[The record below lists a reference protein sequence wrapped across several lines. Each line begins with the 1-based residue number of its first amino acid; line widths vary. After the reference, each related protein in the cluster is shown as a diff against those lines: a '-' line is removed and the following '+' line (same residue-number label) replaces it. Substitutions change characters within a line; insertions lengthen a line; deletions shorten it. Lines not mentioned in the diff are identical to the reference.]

1 MNKKDFLYGLSK
13 LTFNGKEVGYIEK
26 DSFEWGGTAPESVD
40 VEAEQVPD
48 APVLVLAQ
56 KNGTIAPTFNMIQL
70 NYDNLADM
78 LGGTVTATGEG
89 QNRVVT
95 GWKAPTEIVQLSG
108 ACTIDTPS
116 GKRVS
121 IPNAMMLSNLDGK
134 LTLTEV
140 SKVKC
145 TLKVMKPTD
154 GSSPYEILD
163 IPAAET
169 TPASE
174 DPQNGEAQGE

>member
-26 DSFEWGGTAPESVD
+26 DSFEWGGTAPESID
-40 VEAEQVPD
+40 IEAEQVPD

-70 NYDNLADM
+70 NYGNLADM
-78 LGGTVTATGEG
+78 LGGTVTYTGEG
-89 QNRVVT
+89 QNRVAT
-95 GWKAPTEIVQLSG
+95 GWEAPTELVQLNG

-121 IPNAMMLSNLDGK
+121 IPNGMLLSNLDGK

-145 TLKVMKPTD
+145 TLKVMKPAD
-154 GSSPYEILD
+154 GSAPYKILD
-163 IPAAET
+163 IPTET
-169 TPASE
+169 QSE
-174 DPQNGEAQGE
+174 NQQGEETGGE

>member
-13 LTFNGKEVGYIEK
+13 MSFNGREVGYIEK

-56 KNGTIAPTFNMIQL
+56 KNGTIAPKFNMIQL
-70 NYDNLADM
+70 NYENLAAM
-78 LGGTVTATGEG
+78 LGGE
-89 QNRVVT
+89 VVMSSGVQTSLDNMAEMVAT
-95 GWKAPTEIVQLSG
+95 GWKAPKELVQLSG

-116 GKRVS
+116 GKRIS
-121 IPNAMMLSNLDGK
+121 IPNAMLLSNLDGK

-140 SKVKC
+140 SKVAC
-145 TLKVMKPTD
+145 TLKVMKPAD
-154 GSSPYEILD
+154 GSAPYEILD
-163 IPAAET
+163 IPQE
-169 TPASE
+169 
-174 DPQNGEAQGE
+174 NGGE